1 MRRLRQGNN
10 WCAPTCIA
18 MLLNISRAKARLL
31 LDENYDIHHIR
42 DTLLNLGY
50 SVTNWRYLYPELD
63 LNILKNNA
71 LIIYDWSTR
80 GPIRISFA
88 RHMMI
93 WDAKAK
99 IMRDPQTW
107 AKPIEIKRYS
117 RRWYALVK

>member
-1 MRRLRQGNN
+1 MRRLRQGND
-10 WCAPTCIA
+10 WCAPTCVA

-50 SVTNWRYLYPELD
+50 SVTNWRYIYSELD

-71 LIIYDWSTR
+71 LVIYAWSWPS
-80 GPIRISFA
+80 GC
-88 RHMMI
+88 HMMI

-99 IMRDPQTW
+99 IMRDPETW
-107 AKPIEIKRYS
+107 AKPIKIKRYS
-117 RRWYALVK
+117 HRWYALVK